1 MVYYSYRLEELR
13 EDNNLKR
20 IDVAKIIGVNRSVYG
35 RYEKEH
41 QIIPL
46 KHLNT
51 LCNYFNVSLDYIFNF
66 INVKNYKCINTNIN
80 TGIVGKR
87 LKEFR
92 KKKNIT

>member
-35 RYEKEH
+35 RYEKEY